1 MICTS
6 AVEVEEGPLR
16 VKKYDVVIIGAGHN
30 GLVAACYLAKAGR
43 KVLVLESRELVGGC
57 AITEEVIPGYR
68 FSRLAYV
75 NSLFRPEIIRELRL
89 RDYGFEML
97 PREPSSFTPFP
108 NGKHLFL
115 GPDTELNRREI
126 SKFSSRDADAY
137 ERYEAMLGRMVE
149 VLEPTLDR
157 PPPNPLAG
165 LSSPGDLLSMLR
177 LGRGARRLGSEIYP
191 FLAMLTGSA
200 KRLLDEWF
208 ESEELKVTLATDAV
222 IGAMASP
229 RTPGT
234 AYVLFHHVMGETDG
248 ARGVWGYVR
257 GGMGALSEAI
267 ASAARD
273 LGVEI
278 RTGCPVESILVE
290 NGTAKGVRTVSG
302 DEIAAGKV
310 FSNAGPQITFG
321 KLLPADLLDESF
333 RRSIDALDF
342 SSATFKLNLALSE
355 LPDFTACPGREPG
368 PQHRG
373 TIHISPTLD
382 YIERAYNE
390 ARAGMPSTEPILE
403 CTIPS
408 VLDPSLAPEGHHVMS
423 MFIQYAPYEL
433 AEGSWD
439 ELRDDFARTCIRLL
453 ESYAP
458 GFEKSVV
465 GYDAISPLDM
475 EREFS
480 LTGGNIFHGAMTP
493 DQLFFQRPVGGW
505 SGYKTPV
512 DGLYLCGAGAHPG
525 GGVLG
530 ACGRNAARVA
540 LKDG

>member
-1 MICTS
+1 M
-6 AVEVEEGPLR
+6 E
-16 VKKYDVVIIGAGHN
+16 KYDVVIIGAGHN
-30 GLVAACYLAKAGR
+30 GLVAACYLARAGR
-43 KVLVLESRELVGGC
+43 KVLVLEGRHLVGGC

-89 RDYGFEML
+89 GDYGFEML

-108 NGKHLFL
+108 SGEYLFL
-115 GPDTELNRREI
+115 GSDAELNRREI
-126 SKFSSRDADAY
+126 AKFSRRDAEAY
-137 ERYEAMLGRMVE
+137 VRYEEMLGRMVE
-149 VLEPTLDR
+149 VIEPTLDR

-165 LSSPGDLLSMLR
+165 ISSPRELLSMLR
-177 LGRGARRLGSEIYP
+177 LGRGARRLGREIYP

-200 KRLLDEWF
+200 ARLLDEWF

-229 RTPGT
+229 KTPGT

-267 ASAARD
+267 AAAARD

-278 RTGCPVESILVE
+278 RTGCRVESILVE
-290 NGTAKGVRTVSG
+290 NGEAKGVRLVSG
-302 DEIAAGKV
+302 DEIKSRKV
-310 FSNAGPQITFG
+310 FSNAGPRITFID
-321 KLLPADLLDESF
+321 LLPADILDESF
-333 RRSIDALDF
+333 RRAIEALDF
-342 SSATFKLNLALSE
+342 SSATFKLNLALNE
-355 LPDFTACPGREPG
+355 LPDFSACPGREPG

-373 TIHISPTLD
+373 TIHISPSLD

-390 ARAGMPSTEPILE
+390 ARSGRPSSEPILE

-439 ELRDDFARTCIRLL
+439 ELRDDFSRTCIRLL
-453 ESYAP
+453 DSYAP

-475 EREFS
+475 ERDFA

-493 DQLFFQRPVGGW
+493 EQIFFQRPVGGW
-505 SGYKTPV
+505 SGYRTPV
-512 DGLYLCGAGAHPG
+512 GGLYLCGAGAHPG

-530 ACGRNAARVA
+530 ACGRNAAKVA
-540 LKDG
+540 LRDR

>member
-1 MICTS
+1 M
-6 AVEVEEGPLR
+6 E
-16 VKKYDVVIIGAGHN
+16 KYDAVIIGAGHN
-30 GLVAACYLAKAGR
+30 GLVAACYLARAGR
-43 KVLVLESRELVGGC
+43 KVLVLERRELVGGC

-75 NSLFRPEIIRELRL
+75 NSLFRPEIIRELKL
-89 RDYGFEML
+89 KDYGFEML

-108 NGKHLFL
+108 GGEHLFL
-115 GPDTELNRREI
+115 GPDAELNRREI
-126 SKFSSRDADAY
+126 SKFSERDAEAY

-157 PPPNPLAG
+157 APPDPL
-165 LSSPGDLLSMLR
+165 SRRPGDLLSLFR
-177 LGRGARRLGSEIYP
+177 LGLGARRLGKELYP
-191 FLAMLTGSA
+191 FLGMLAGSA
-200 KRLLDEWF
+200 SRLLDEWF

-267 ASAARD
+267 AAAARD

-278 RTGCPVESILVE
+278 RTGCGVESILVE
-290 NGTAKGVRTVSG
+290 DGGSRGVRLASG
-302 DEIAAGKV
+302 EELHADLV
-310 FSNAGPQITFG
+310 FSNAGPKITFLD
-321 KLLPADLLDESF
+321 LLPPDLLEESF
-333 RRSIDALDF
+333 RRSIEALDF

-373 TIHISPTLD
+373 TIHISPSLG

-390 ARAGMPSTEPILE
+390 ARSGRPSTEPILE

-423 MFIQYAPYEL
+423 MFVQYAPYEL
-433 AEGSWD
+433 AEGNWN

-453 ESYAP
+453 DSYAP

-475 EREFS
+475 EREFA

-505 SGYKTPV
+505 ARYRTPLE
-512 DGLYLCGAGAHPG
+512 GLYLCGAGAHPG

-530 ACGRNAARVA
+530 ACGRNAARAA
-540 LKDG
+540 LADS

>member
-1 MICTS
+1 M
-6 AVEVEEGPLR
+6 
-16 VKKYDVVIIGAGHN
+16 KKYDVVIIGAGHN

-108 NGKHLFL
+108 NGEHLFL
-115 GPDTELNRREI
+115 GPDAELNRREI
-126 SKFSSRDADAY
+126 SKFSPRDADAY
-137 ERYEAMLGRMVE
+137 ERYEEMLGRMVD

-273 LGVEI
+273 L
-278 RTGCPVESILVE
+278 
-290 NGTAKGVRTVSG
+290 
-302 DEIAAGKV
+302 
-310 FSNAGPQITFG
+310 
-321 KLLPADLLDESF
+321 
-333 RRSIDALDF
+333 
-342 SSATFKLNLALSE
+342 
-355 LPDFTACPGREPG
+355 
-368 PQHRG
+368 
-373 TIHISPTLD
+373 
-382 YIERAYNE
+382 
-390 ARAGMPSTEPILE
+390 
-403 CTIPS
+403 
-408 VLDPSLAPEGHHVMS
+408 
-423 MFIQYAPYEL
+423 
-433 AEGSWD
+433 
-439 ELRDDFARTCIRLL
+439 
-453 ESYAP
+453 
-458 GFEKSVV
+458 
-465 GYDAISPLDM
+465 
-475 EREFS
+475 
-480 LTGGNIFHGAMTP
+480 
-493 DQLFFQRPVGGW
+493 
-505 SGYKTPV
+505 
-512 DGLYLCGAGAHPG
+512 
-525 GGVLG
+525 
-530 ACGRNAARVA
+530 
-540 LKDG
+540 